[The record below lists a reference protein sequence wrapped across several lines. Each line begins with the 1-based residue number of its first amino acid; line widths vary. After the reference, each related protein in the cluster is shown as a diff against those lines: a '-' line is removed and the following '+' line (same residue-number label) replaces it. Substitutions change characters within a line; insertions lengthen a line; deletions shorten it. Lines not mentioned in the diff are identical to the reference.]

1 MIRAPSSG
9 RRTSNST
16 LVPQEI
22 MPVFFQVSEVWLH
35 ELRKLVV
42 FCPGLSCQCCFTW
55 QKAEQQQQMLLES
68 LCSSYDRT
76 LSFSCT
82 HTHTH
87 MLFFFSHQCSFLL
100 QIRLCFR
107 GPTSCKIHF
116 NNVVSNN
123 NTHVCPV
130 EKQPLFL
137 LHWRAVW
144 KTDPRTGPLMMQWR
158 CVFACRPLKPLH
170 SLELRRCWGSSRAPL
185 TPTPLHS
192 QHPLLDANA
201 DLNYLLLCLS

>member
-87 MLFFFSHQCSFLL
+87 TCSSSLAISVLFSCRSASALEVPHHAKFILTMLFQTITRVSVLWRNSHFSCSTGEQCEKQIHERVLWWCSEDVSLL
-100 QIRLCFR
+100 ADLWSLSTHWSLE
-107 GPTSCKIHF
+107 GAEEVHVHPSPPPHSTA
-116 NNVVSNN
+116 
-123 NTHVCPV
+123 NTHSWT
-130 EKQPLFL
+130 Q
-137 LHWRAVW
+137 
-144 KTDPRTGPLMMQWR
+144 
-158 CVFACRPLKPLH
+158 
-170 SLELRRCWGSSRAPL
+170 
-185 TPTPLHS
+185 TPT
-192 QHPLLDANA
+192 
-201 DLNYLLLCLS
+201 